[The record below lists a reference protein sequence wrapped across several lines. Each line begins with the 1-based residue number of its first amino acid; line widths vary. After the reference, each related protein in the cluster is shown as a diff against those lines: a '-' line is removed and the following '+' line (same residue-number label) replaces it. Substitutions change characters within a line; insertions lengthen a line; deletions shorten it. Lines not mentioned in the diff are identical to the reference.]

1 MRPGPV
7 GAGINS
13 RRASVAWV
21 NSLSAVGSIPAA
33 ESEPLEEEEDD
44 EEEEEEEEELELEL
58 LDEEELLEP
67 SPPFVSDAAT
77 KGNISSIVYGG
88 T

>member
-33 ESEPLEEEEDD
+33 ESEPLEEEDD
-44 EEEEEEEEELELEL
+44 EEEEEEELELEL